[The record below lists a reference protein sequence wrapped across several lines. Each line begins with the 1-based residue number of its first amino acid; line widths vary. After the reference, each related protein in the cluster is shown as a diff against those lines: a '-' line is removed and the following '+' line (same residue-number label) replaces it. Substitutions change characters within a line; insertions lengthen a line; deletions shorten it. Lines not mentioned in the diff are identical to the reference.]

1 MKTKSHPPLAVMF
14 SGEEITVTLRD
25 RTTLKVFVR
34 ELPDRYLGLIL
45 ECCEDRVRLI
55 ELCCYLPAPHR
66 HVPAYPQVV
75 PPSGF
80 HPVPLGWADNLEDE
94 SVAHLADLAEK
105 LNFSRAAKKGEAMIA
120 AKKKIEPL
128 YRATLQQVVPVAQA
142 IVAELLNSASASTP
156 NTPSSPAA
164 RAKKR

>member
-1 MKTKSHPPLAVMF
+1 MPNKPEPLQILFGGEATKARLLDGTECP
-14 SGEEITVTLRD
+14 
-25 RTTLKVFVR
+25 VFVR

-55 ELCCYLPAPHR
+55 ELCCYLPEPHR
-66 HVPAYPQVV
+66 HVPAYPQVP

-80 HPVPLGWADNLEDE
+80 HPVPHGWADNLEDE
-94 SVAHLADLAEK
+94 SIAHLADLAEK

-128 YRATLQQVVPVAQA
+128 YRATLQQVVPVAQS